1 MKKLMRLM
9 SILLVVSSL
18 FVACSSGKYKDGTYT
33 GEGKGASSNIKVEVT
48 VKSGKIDNIEVLE
61 HKETETIIEGVK
73 NELIPNII
81 EKQSTEDVEAVSGAS
96 SSSKGVIEAVNQALE
111 GANK

>member
-1 MKKLMRLM
+1 MKKLMKLM
-9 SILLVVSSL
+9 SVLVVVSAL
-18 FVACSSGKYKDGTYT
+18 FVACGSSKYKDGTYA

-61 HKETETIIEGVK
+61 HKETDTIIEGVK

-81 EKQSTEDVEAVSGAS
+81 KKQSTEGVEAVSGAS
-96 SSSKGVIEAVNQALE
+96 SSSQGVIEAVNQALE
-111 GANK
+111 SAKK